1 MDIYWDA
8 EDINAD
14 IIEYIEKYLLYAYN
28 LLYNKKHVLYP
39 GGINCRGGNL
49 PPEYVRADDTQT
61 SPKYELSISFVSIDE
76 IHELNLK
83 YRNIDKPTDVLSF
96 PGINNSL
103 GDIIISPEKAKE
115 QAKTIGHSFEREL
128 TFLVI
133 HGFLHL
139 LGFDHET
146 KEDEEKMIALQKEI
160 MI

>member
-8 EDINAD
+8 DSIDTAVIDYIN
-14 IIEYIEKYLLYAYN
+14 KYLTYAYK
-28 LLYNKKHVLYP
+28 LLCNKK
-39 GGINCRGGNL
+39 C
-49 PPEYVRADDTQT
+49 
-61 SPKYELSISFVSIDE
+61 ELSISFVSLDE

-96 PGINNSL
+96 PGINESL
-103 GDIIISPEKAKE
+103 GDIIISYEKAKE
-115 QAKTIGHSFEREL
+115 QADSLGHSFEREL
-128 TFLVI
+128 AFLVI

-160 MI
+160 ILFLQKKYR